1 MEIEGEK
8 KGKKTTQGLHTQY
21 PLKVVYT
28 PESKTRRQQTK
39 AVDRKV
45 MRERFDPDKMPKSRQ
60 SYKPDNRNH
69 KGYGNRLKRG
79 NKNEV
84 KIAKVSTYTARTP
97 SANQDC
103 H

>member
-45 MRERFDPDKMPKSRQ
+45 MRERFDPDKMPKVGSRI
-60 SYKPDNRNH
+60 NLTTEIT
-69 KGYGNRLKRG
+69 KGMG
-79 NKNEV
+79 
-84 KIAKVSTYTARTP
+84 I
-97 SANQDC
+97 D
-103 H
+103 